1 MQPLLST
8 IDWFVLFLLGLM
20 GLINLADHIYF
31 WGPCHLMIY
40 KQPKLL

>member
-20 GLINLADHIYF
+20 GLIIYIF
-31 WGPCHLMIY
+31 LGSMPFNDL
-40 KQPKLL
+40 